1 MKRVIFKYSLIFGIV
16 ISISFCIFS
25 QNQKNGSKVYID
37 NLFIPMENELDY
49 PITNIFYRTPQ
60 LLTYYMENYMFAKLY
75 FDKGIY
81 VPSSE
86 TGKSYGF
93 FKTTLTFRTPYASEL
108 FLEINDSI
116 TNYLLNHQL
125 YDYTIK
131 YFLDDEFLY
140 GSNAYDIVKVNKDN
154 VRNYT
159 LICDSLNK
167 EIIVDI
173 CQKELLGRWSFVKN
187 KIYKVKLNDEIT
199 EFIKSNI
206 LRHNQLDLERDVL
219 ELMFDRFQS
228 CLSLTIRNISK
239 EEMKYYDNYF
249 TGFDIVDNTV
259 IVLRMLTGDAFE
271 YLDKIEKDTLS
282 IDQFTSNGYNRN
294 KFLYNYQINN
304 GEFELINTYGMSI
317 IKQ

>member
-1 MKRVIFKYSLIFGIV
+1 MNRVIFKYSLILGIV
-16 ISISFCIFS
+16 ISISFCLFS
-25 QNQKNGSKVYID
+25 QNQKNGLKVYID
-37 NLFIPMENELDY
+37 NLFIPMEYESDY

-60 LLTYYMENYMFAKLY
+60 LLTYYMENYVFTGWYVCKSNPH
-75 FDKGIY
+75 IY
-81 VPSSE
+81 YYLRVADGNN
-86 TGKSYGF
+86 TDALKF
-93 FKTTLTFRTPYASEL
+93 ITAYASEQ

-116 TNYLLNHQL
+116 TNYLLNRQL

-159 LICDSLNK
+159 LICDTLNK

-173 CQKELLGRWSFVKN
+173 CQKELFGRWSFVKN

-249 TGFDIVDNTV
+249 TGFDIVDDTV
-259 IVLRMLTGDAFE
+259 IVLRMLTDAFE
-271 YLDKIEKDTLS
+271 YIDKIEKDTLS
-282 IDQFTSNGYNRN
+282 INQLVSKVPNENRM
-294 KFLYNYQINN
+294 LYNYTILD
-304 GEFELINTYGMSI
+304 GKFERD
-317 IKQ
+317 